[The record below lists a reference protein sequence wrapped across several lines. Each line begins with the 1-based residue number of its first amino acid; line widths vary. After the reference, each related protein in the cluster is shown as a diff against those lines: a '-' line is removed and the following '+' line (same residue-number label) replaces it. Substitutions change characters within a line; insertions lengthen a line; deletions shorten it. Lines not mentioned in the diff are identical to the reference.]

1 MPAHAVIAPRFRAGV
16 AWLFGPRGTPL
27 ADRVVRLLT
36 VAIVVVGLLLRA
48 RGYLWSPTAFWLD
61 ECSWAMNLV
70 EQPLLELCI
79 RPIGFMWTS
88 RELARLLW
96 LSEPVLRF
104 MPWLAGVITVL
115 MAPALARRLFVNPGA
130 RLLFVSIIALH
141 PVAIDFS
148 KEFKPYSISLTLHLL
163 LILLTLRYLDTERG
177 RDLGWLLGTATLG
190 GLFAQDLVFAYPG
203 VFLLAGYRSLRL
215 GRGQVVAV
223 VSTAAG
229 IILLLLLQY
238 FFSWR
243 KNPPSDTNMWGHKYN
258 VFYEG
263 RHAYWAWARERHE
276 SMAEFPAFRH
286 KFWQTELLR
295 GRRADF
301 ARNVDNAVWL
311 TLHVLGL
318 CVIAIWRRQRA
329 VLLLLPVALVWAFNT
344 LRLWPIGAFRANL
357 FIVGYMSAIA
367 CMAFDVPRRELA
379 KLGDVFPALV
389 LVLAPFVLFDRYW
402 SDHKQ
407 SLTYS
412 SEFPRVVR
420 TLLDAKAALGGNVR
434 EPLVLDRRSCDPFR
448 YYTEFHPTLAPVFG
462 PAVHAAFQT
471 TCATEERIYR
481 PALLAA
487 MPRAPLQVYT
497 VLHSVR
503 PVLALMRHR
512 LLGDAR
518 QTYENKIGPHTLM
531 AFQHPAEGEIAAPV
545 PVPAPSGS
553 AITPEAE
560 APEDATS
567 PNE

>member
-1 MPAHAVIAPRFRAGV
+1 MPPLALPAPSFRGGV
-16 AWLFGPRGTPL
+16 AWLIGPRGAPFAERL
-27 ADRVVRLLT
+27 VALLT
-36 VAIVVVGLLLRA
+36 AAIVVVGLLLRA
-48 RGYLWSPTAFWLD
+48 RGYLWNPTAFWLD

-88 RELARLLW
+88 RELARVFS

-104 MPWLAGVITVL
+104 MPWLAGVSTVL
-115 MAPALARRLFVNPGA
+115 MTPALARRLFVNPGA
-130 RLLFVSIIALH
+130 RLLFVFIIALH

-163 LILLTLRYLDTERG
+163 LILLTLRYLDTQRG
-177 RDLGWLLGTATLG
+177 RDLAWLLAAATLG

-215 GRGQVVAV
+215 DRRHLIAIVSVA
-223 VSTAAG
+223 AF

-243 KNPPSDTNMWGHKYN
+243 KNPPSDTNMWGNKYN

-263 RHAYWAWARERHE
+263 RHAYSTWASERHE

-286 KFWQTELLR
+286 KFWQTPLLH

-301 ARNVDNAVWL
+301 ARAVDNMVWL
-311 TLHVLGL
+311 ALHVAGL

-329 VLLLLPVALVWAFNT
+329 VLLLLPVALVWAFNM
-344 LRLWPIGAFRANL
+344 LRLWPVGAFRANL

-367 CMAFDVPRRELA
+367 CMALDVPRREVA
-379 KLGDVFPALV
+379 KLADVLPALV
-389 LVLAPFVLFDRYW
+389 IVLLPFLFLDRYW

-412 SEFPRVVR
+412 SAFPRALD
-420 TLLDAKAALGGNVR
+420 TLLRVKAEAGGDLR

-448 YYTEFHPTLAPVFG
+448 YYTEFNPRRSARLG
-462 PAVHAAFQT
+462 PAVRAAFET
-471 TCATEERIYR
+471 TCVTDDRFYR
-481 PALLAA
+481 HALLAA
-487 MPRAPLQVYT
+487 MPRAPLHVYT
-497 VLHSVR
+497 ILHSVR
-503 PVLALMRHR
+503 PVWNLVRHH
-512 LLGDAR
+512 LLGDAQ
-518 QTYENKIGPHTLM
+518 QTYEEKIGQHTLM
-531 AFQHPAEGEIAAPV
+531 AFQRPAAGETAT
-545 PVPAPSGS
+545 PAPPPAASGF
-553 AITPEAE
+553 AP
-560 APEDATS
+560 APEPETQEDGTS
-567 PNE
+567 PND